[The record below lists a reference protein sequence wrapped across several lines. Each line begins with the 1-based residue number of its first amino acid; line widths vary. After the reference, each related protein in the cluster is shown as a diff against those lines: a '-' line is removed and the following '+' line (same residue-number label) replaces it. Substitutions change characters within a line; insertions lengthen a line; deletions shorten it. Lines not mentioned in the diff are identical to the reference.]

1 MARLIDYF
9 PNWITGGIFSTYV
22 MSWCPWVNELTHEE
36 LVGLDVEYF
45 GNRSGYK
52 WASPLV
58 DKLAY
63 RVEERQL
70 GVGDDTLDS
79 RLQLIRQVLKSM
91 YGYEWQKLWDAWK
104 AQYDPIHNYDMTEGI
119 VDHTHEKNDKNTT
132 TDSKSETDMKTVN
145 SVKPLNSASM
155 EPLTQ
160 SESDMDTTRLKL
172 NNEEVKDDTMN
183 RWETIDK
190 TRSGNIGTLS
200 YQDMLQKEMDLRKN
214 HFFDIIMADLD
225 KVLTIPYWW

>member
-9 PNWITGGIFSTYV
+9 PNWITAGIFTSYA
-22 MSWCPWVNELTHEE
+22 MDWCPWVGELSHEE

-52 WASPLV
+52 WASPLI
-58 DKLAY
+58 DKIAY
-63 RVEERQL
+63 PIEERQI
-70 GVGDDTLDS
+70 GVGDETLDA
-79 RLQLIRQVLKSM
+79 RLQWLRQLLKAM
-91 YGYEWQKLWDAWK
+91 YGYEWKKLWDAWK
-104 AQYDPIHNYDMTEGI
+104 AEYDPIHNYDMVEGI
-119 VDHTHEKNDKNTT
+119 VDHTNEHEDKDTE
-132 TDSKSETDMKTVN
+132 TDSKSETNMHTTN
-145 SVKPLNSASM
+145 SVKPLNSSTF
-155 EPLTQ
+155 EPLTK
-160 SESDMDTTRLKL
+160 SDMDTDTTRKKIDNKEGIDRDL
-172 NNEEVKDDTMN
+172 N

-190 TRSGNIGTLS
+190 TRSGNVGTLS